1 MAIKIDQI
9 KGNLTV
15 VMYHYVR
22 EIKES
27 LYPGIK
33 GLEFE
38 KFKTQL
44 DHLQSKYQ
52 IIQAE
57 DVISSCLNGSPIP
70 ENSCLLTFDDGY
82 KDHIKFVLPE
92 LKSRR
97 IQGTFFP
104 PAKAILDRELL
115 DVNAIHFILERCTDY
130 KLLLKELFDLC
141 ISRDNKEELLG
152 EWKVAYG
159 STGKWDSEPEPALIK
174 RLLQFLLPERIRADI
189 TSILFEKYV
198 GQKQRDF
205 ADDLYLTTD
214 DLKIMLADG
223 MYIGSHGYKH
233 FWLDRCSVD
242 DQKEEIINSLKFL
255 TQIGASTKDWMM
267 CYPHGAYNNDTVKL
281 LDEYNCGIAFKDS
294 GGETILDI
302 DRRYDLA
309 RYDTND
315 FPQ

>member
-141 ISRDNKEELLG
+141 ISRDIKEELLSEG
-152 EWKVAYG
+152 KVAYG

-233 FWLDRCSVD
+233 FWIDRCSVD

>member
-1 MAIKIDQI
+1 
-9 KGNLTV
+9 
-15 VMYHYVR
+15 MYHYVR

-44 DHLQSKYQ
+44 DYLQSEYQ

-57 DVISSCLNGSPIP
+57 DVISSCLNGNSIP

-92 LKSRR
+92 LKSRK

-115 DVNAIHFILERCTDY
+115 GVNAVHFILERCRNY
-130 KLLLKELFDLC
+130 KLLLEELFDLC
-141 ISRDNKEELLG
+141 ISGDIKKELLS
-152 EWKVAYG
+152 EWKITYG

-174 RLLQFLLPERIRADI
+174 RLLQFLLPERIRIDI
-189 TSILFEKYV
+189 IAILFEKYV

-233 FWLDRCSVD
+233 IWLDRCSVD

-255 TQIGASTKDWMM
+255 TQIGASTKDWIM
-267 CYPHGAYNNDTVKL
+267 CYPYGAYNNDTVKL
-281 LDEYNCGIAFKDS
+281 LDEYKCGIAFKDS
-294 GGETILDI
+294 GGETILTI

>member
-57 DVISSCLNGSPIP
+57 DVISSCLNGSSIP

-92 LKSRR
+92 LKSRK

-115 DVNAIHFILERCTDY
+115 GVNAIHFILERCRNY
-130 KLLLKELFDLC
+130 KLLLEELFDLC
-141 ISRDNKEELLG
+141 ISRDIKKELLS
-152 EWKVAYG
+152 EWKITYG
-159 STGKWDSEPEPALIK
+159 SNGKYDSEPEPALIK
-174 RLLQFLLPERIRADI
+174 RLLQFLLPEKIRADI
-189 TSILFEKYV
+189 ISILFEKYV

-205 ADDLYLTTD
+205 ADNLYLTTD

-223 MYIGSHGYKH
+223 MYIGNHGYKH
-233 FWLDRCSVD
+233 IWLDRCSAD

-255 TQIGASTKDWMM
+255 TQIGASTKDWIM

-281 LDEYNCGIAFKDS
+281 LDEYKCGIAFKDS
-294 GGETILDI
+294 GGETTLSI

>member
-115 DVNAIHFILERCTDY
+115 DVNAIHFIL
-130 KLLLKELFDLC
+130 
-141 ISRDNKEELLG
+141 
-152 EWKVAYG
+152 
-159 STGKWDSEPEPALIK
+159 
-174 RLLQFLLPERIRADI
+174 
-189 TSILFEKYV
+189 
-198 GQKQRDF
+198 
-205 ADDLYLTTD
+205 
-214 DLKIMLADG
+214 
-223 MYIGSHGYKH
+223 
-233 FWLDRCSVD
+233 
-242 DQKEEIINSLKFL
+242 
-255 TQIGASTKDWMM
+255 
-267 CYPHGAYNNDTVKL
+267 
-281 LDEYNCGIAFKDS
+281 
-294 GGETILDI
+294 
-302 DRRYDLA
+302 
-309 RYDTND
+309 
-315 FPQ
+315 